1 MGASRGRAGGAAADR
16 FSVGLVQMR
25 CGADPERNRAA
36 AAAGIRAAAG
46 RGADVVCLQ
55 ELFASQYFCQSQDA
69 RCFDLAEDVPGR
81 STALCS
87 DLARQLGV
95 AIVAPVFERRA
106 AGLYHNTAAVIDATG
121 ELLGLYRKLHVP
133 DDPRYFEKFYFTP
146 GDLGYRVFDTRAARV
161 GVLICWDQWYPE
173 AARLTALQ
181 GAEVILYPS
190 AIGWLPAERSAA
202 GAAQHDAWRTVQ
214 RSHAIANGV
223 YVAAVNRVGFEGDA
237 RGGLDFWGR
246 SFVCDPAGRVV
257 AEAGGEADEVVVAEC
272 SRSVLE
278 DQRRGWPFL
287 RDRRID
293 TYASIGRRFL
303 DAPAGGPDP
312 ADPSRR

>member
-1 MGASRGRAGGAAADR
+1 MGAAASSARSGPASER

-25 CGADPERNRAA
+25 CGRDPERNRAA
-36 AAAGIRAAAG
+36 ALDGIRAAAG

-55 ELFASQYFCQSQDA
+55 ELFASRYFCQSQDA
-69 RCFDLAEDVPGR
+69 RRFDLAEGIPGP
-81 STALCS
+81 STERCAE
-87 DLARQLGV
+87 LARELGV
-95 AIVAPVFERRA
+95 AVVVPVFERRA

-133 DDPRYFEKFYFTP
+133 DDPQYFEKFYFAP
-146 GDLGYRVFDTRAARV
+146 GDLGYRVFDTRAARI

-181 GAEVILYPS
+181 GAEIIFYPS
-190 AIGWLPAERSAA
+190 AIGWLPGERSTQ
-202 GAAQHDAWRTVQ
+202 GPLQHDAWRTVQ

-223 YVAAVNRVGFEGDA
+223 YVAAVNRVGHEGDG

-246 SFVCDPAGRVV
+246 SFVCDPRGQVL
-257 AEAGGEADEVVVAEC
+257 AEAGGSDSEVLVAEC
-272 SRSVLE
+272 SRTVLE

-287 RDRRID
+287 RARRID
-293 TYASIGRRFL
+293 TYAPIGRRFL
-303 DAPAGGPDP
+303 DAAAGRTDPDHG
-312 ADPSRR
+312 